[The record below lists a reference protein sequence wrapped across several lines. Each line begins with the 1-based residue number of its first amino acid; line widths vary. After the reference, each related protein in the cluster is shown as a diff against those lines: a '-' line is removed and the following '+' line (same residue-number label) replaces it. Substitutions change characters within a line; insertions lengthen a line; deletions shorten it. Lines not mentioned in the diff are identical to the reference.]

1 MDAQRSGDK
10 LFASGAVDHLEIEF
24 EFSSLTF
31 WQGLI
36 FLSIPVART
45 SVSCKP
51 RPGSHSMGP
60 RFEVQGTL
68 AAEAPPV
75 FRAGII
81 QYSKASDYF

>member
-36 FLSIPVART
+36 FFEHPRCSDISFLQAQARVAQHGSSI
-45 SVSCKP
+45 
-51 RPGSHSMGP
+51 
-60 RFEVQGTL
+60 
-68 AAEAPPV
+68 
-75 FRAGII
+75 
-81 QYSKASDYF
+81 